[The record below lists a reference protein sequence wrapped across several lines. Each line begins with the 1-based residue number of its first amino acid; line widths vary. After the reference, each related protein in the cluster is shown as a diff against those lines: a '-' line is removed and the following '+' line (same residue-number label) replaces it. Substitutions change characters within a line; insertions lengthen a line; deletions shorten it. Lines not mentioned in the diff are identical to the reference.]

1 MSVMKSGLYS
11 LEHETPPKCNLL
23 YNFETF
29 KPGFCL
35 GLKNRSLK
43 YTILS
48 EIKVI
53 FVLFCILKCSFIIS

>member
-1 MSVMKSGLYS
+1 MSVMKSDLYN
-11 LEHETPPKCNLL
+11 LEHETLQKLNLL
-23 YNFETF
+23 YNLETF

-48 EIKVI
+48 EIK
-53 FVLFCILKCSFIIS
+53 